1 MSTELLS
8 QGDAAAS
15 SCIRKYRHLSGI
27 SYLFARRVERK
38 GNVMTT
44 VLFPVGADGKG
55 EPVNETFV
63 IEDIKL
69 KAIGSPTEVLS
80 RRPAPKA
87 TMPHLRK
94 LIRRRMSFRYGQK
107 EVQAVRLVNVNNEE
121 VYHWTWFQEQVRR
134 EKIGRRQSGRRGA
147 TAAA

>member
-1 MSTELLS
+1 
-8 QGDAAAS
+8 
-15 SCIRKYRHLSGI
+15 
-27 SYLFARRVERK
+27 
-38 GNVMTT
+38 MTR
-44 VLFPVGADGKG
+44 VLFPVGADANG

-69 KAIGSPTEVLS
+69 NAIGSPTEVLS

-107 EVQAVRLVNVNNEE
+107 EVLAVRLVNVNNKE
-121 VYHWTWFQEQVRR
+121 VYHWSWFQEQVRR
-134 EKIGRRQSGRRGA
+134 EKIGQRQSGGRTR
-147 TAAA
+147 